1 MLAPGEH
8 SEVTLTFAPPAAEA
22 YSARVDFLVNGLWT
36 VPVDV
41 RGEGCEM
48 RLELADGGQQRV
60 ELGALPLHQV
70 GARQVTLV
78 NRSRRAVDVSFADA
92 ADALAAKAVG
102 LGFAGSGGRGLDG
115 VLRPRESR
123 ALEIRFAPTARI
135 RPFSEP
141 IVPIVNGR
149 PRPLLQL
156 AGACVAMEFALEMD
170 QLSFGQAALNTRV
183 MRRLMLQNLG
193 DMPSTFR
200 LDGKMVAPD
209 FTITPL
215 EGYLQPNEDVNL
227 EVTFHPQR
235 VSRDIRYERI
245 PLYVDGQPP
254 LALTLTGM
262 CVEAEAEAQV
272 VAFKTCVR
280 QPAAQSLTVKNP
292 STALWRIHPVVS
304 DENWSAPEVLEIPA
318 GGSAQYEVTYLPLT
332 MTKPA
337 EEGGEVVKHAGSVFF
352 PLPDGS
358 AILHTLEGEA
368 QPPEPA
374 GTIAESVAAKAPKTL
389 SLKLRNWLQQPQRF
403 RVDIRAPD
411 KEASTLLQGHEYVDV
426 PAGLTREY
434 ALKFYSYK
442 EGVTNAEVHFINERT
457 DEYLYYKLELKAE
470 APGTLQ
476 TIELQAPLRQLC
488 QHALPLVNPLDTE
501 VSFTAAANNAEVVV
515 PATLVVP
522 ANGKAELPI
531 EWRPL
536 LPKDSTSTLTITSA
550 ELGAFVYDLQLKA
563 LPAGEQKTLHFTVA
577 LGDANTLRFRFVNY
591 LRKAETYKLALG
603 NGASGDFEVEAS
615 VQAPA
620 AEGSEGAEVA
630 VDVTFEPSKLGEA
643 HDTLTVSSAEGGEFL
658 CALHG
663 NALKPKPQGPIA
675 IKGGASANITFKN
688 VFAANADFTFTAEPA
703 VFSVA
708 KPRETIPG
716 KKTTQVAV
724 AYKPDGADAKP
735 ATGKLTIASVG
746 ADQSQW
752 VYYLSGSS

>member
-1 MLAPGEH
+1 MKLEGDGAGGGGGGGANEPPSPSKGDGGDGAAAAITATTTKTVLAPGEH

-304 DENWSAPEVLEIPA
+304 DENWSAPEVLEILRRRLGAVRGDLPAADDDEA
-318 GGSAQYEVTYLPLT
+318 GGGGRR
-332 MTKPA
+332 
-337 EEGGEVVKHAGSVFF
+337 GGEARGLGLLPAPRRLGDPAHAGGRGAAARAGGHDRRV
-352 PLPDGS
+352 GGG
-358 AILHTLEGEA
+358 EG
-368 QPPEPA
+368 
-374 GTIAESVAAKAPKTL
+374 AE
-389 SLKLRNWLQQPQRF
+389 
-403 RVDIRAPD
+403 D
-411 KEASTLLQGHEYVDV
+411 
-426 PAGLTREY
+426 
-434 ALKFYSYK
+434 
-442 EGVTNAEVHFINERT
+442 
-457 DEYLYYKLELKAE
+457 
-470 APGTLQ
+470 
-476 TIELQAPLRQLC
+476 
-488 QHALPLVNPLDTE
+488 ALPQ
-501 VSFTAAANNAEVVV
+501 ARC
-515 PATLVVP
+515 ATGCSSRS
-522 ANGKAELPI
+522 ASA
-531 EWRPL
+531 WTSARPTRRRRRCCRAT
-536 LPKDSTSTLTITSA
+536 STSTS
-550 ELGAFVYDLQLKA
+550 
-563 LPAGEQKTLHFTVA
+563 P
-577 LGDANTLRFRFVNY
+577 
-591 LRKAETYKLALG
+591 
-603 NGASGDFEVEAS
+603 
-615 VQAPA
+615 
-620 AEGSEGAEVA
+620 
-630 VDVTFEPSKLGEA
+630 
-643 HDTLTVSSAEGGEFL
+643 
-658 CALHG
+658 
-663 NALKPKPQGPIA
+663 
-675 IKGGASANITFKN
+675 
-688 VFAANADFTFTAEPA
+688 
-703 VFSVA
+703 
-708 KPRETIPG
+708 PG
-716 KKTTQVAV
+716 
-724 AYKPDGADAKP
+724 
-735 ATGKLTIASVG
+735 
-746 ADQSQW
+746 
-752 VYYLSGSS
+752 